1 MTRQPDRETAASPEY
16 ATATA
21 QQTDADAA
29 SLPLAPAG
37 GERIVIWPHRSLG
50 RRGTRVVLGIAAAGL
65 FGTVAWVARP
75 AAVFVLVPAAAVF
88 ASLLAA
94 FRLNA
99 RRARHMEI
107 IDITGDMV
115 RVMTSYLGD
124 HRLIERFDPH
134 WVRVELGDHGRVEN
148 RLVLTQSG
156 RAVSI
161 GECLS
166 PPEREELAAALRD
179 HIARARAATA

>member
-1 MTRQPDRETAASPEY
+1 MH
-16 ATATA
+16 
-21 QQTDADAA
+21 
-29 SLPLAPAG
+29 LPPAPAG
-37 GERIVIWPHRSLG
+37 SERIVIWPHRSLG
-50 RRGTRVVLGIAAAGL
+50 RRGTGVVLGIAAAGL

-75 AAVFVLVPAAAVF
+75 AAMFVLIPAMAVF
-88 ASLLAA
+88 ASLLTA

-107 IDITGDMV
+107 IDITADMV
-115 RVMTSYLGD
+115 RVMTSCLGT
-124 HRLIERFDPH
+124 HQLVERFDPY
-134 WVRVELGDHGRVEN
+134 WVRVELRDHGRIEK
-148 RLVLTQSG
+148 RLVLKQSD

-179 HIARARAATA
+179 HIARAQAAHV

>member
-1 MTRQPDRETAASPEY
+1 MTRQPER
-16 ATATA
+16 
-21 QQTDADAA
+21 DAA
-29 SLPLAPAG
+29 ACRSNDTEEPLPSGTDSAHLPPAPVG
-37 GERIVIWPHRSLG
+37 SERIVIWPHRSLG
-50 RRGTRVVLGIAAAGL
+50 HRGTRVVLGIAAAGL

-75 AAVFVLVPAAAVF
+75 AAIFVLIPAAAVF
-88 ASLLAA
+88 ASLLIA

-107 IDITGDMV
+107 IDITADMV

-148 RLVLTQSG
+148 RLVLKQSG

-166 PPEREELAAALRD
+166 PSEREELAAALRD
-179 HIARARAATA
+179 HIARARTATA